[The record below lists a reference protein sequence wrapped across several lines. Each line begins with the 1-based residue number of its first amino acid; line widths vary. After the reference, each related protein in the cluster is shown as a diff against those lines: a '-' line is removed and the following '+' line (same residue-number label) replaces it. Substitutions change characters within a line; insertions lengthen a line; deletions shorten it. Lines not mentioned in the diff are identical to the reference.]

1 VAGAVAGCAIVHEQE
16 HWYASIREVGM
27 RVAFVGK
34 GGAGKSAISG
44 TFARM
49 LARTGR
55 PVLAIDSDPLPG
67 MAFSLGLDR
76 DDAPLPDE
84 AIEDRPEDE
93 EGPRYRLRAGLDAAE
108 AVEQYAVHAPDG
120 VRFLQFGKI
129 RTDPR
134 ALFRSQITFR
144 QIVKELPED
153 RWHLVGDLPGG
164 TRQAFTGWG
173 AYADTYLVVVEPMA
187 KSLLS
192 ARRLARLASASDR
205 PVQVLAVANK
215 VSEPGDAELVARR
228 SGLEVVASVPLES
241 AFADAERSGRAPL
254 DIVPDSAAVRAVSL
268 LVDHFD
274 HQALR
279 GATT

>member
-1 VAGAVAGCAIVHEQE
+1 
-16 HWYASIREVGM
+16 M

-34 GGAGKSAISG
+34 GGAGKSAIAG

-49 LARTGR
+49 LARRGHS
-55 PVLAIDSDPLPG
+55 VLAIDSDPLPG

-108 AVEQYAVHAPDG
+108 AVDRYAVHAPDG

-134 ALFRSQITFR
+134 ALFRSQIAFR
-144 QIVKELPED
+144 QIIKELPED
-153 RWHLVGDLPGG
+153 RWDLVGDLPGG

-192 ARRLARLASASDR
+192 ARRLARLASATDR
-205 PVQVLAVANK
+205 PVKVVAVANK
-215 VSEPGDAELVARR
+215 VSEAGDAEMIATRT
-228 SGLEVVASVPLES
+228 GLEVIASVPLEP
-241 AFADAERSGRAPL
+241 AFADAERTGRAPL
-254 DIVPDSAAVRAVSL
+254 DVIPDSAAVHAVSL
-268 LVDHFD
+268 MVERLAQHSMTLKLDD
-274 HQALR
+274 LR
-279 GATT
+279 ERRR

>member
-1 VAGAVAGCAIVHEQE
+1 
-16 HWYASIREVGM
+16 M

-49 LARTGR
+49 LARRGHD
-55 PVLAIDSDPLPG
+55 VLAIDSDPLPG

-84 AIEDRPEDE
+84 AIEDRAEGE
-93 EGPRYRLRAGLDAAE
+93 EGPPYRLRAGLGAAE
-108 AVEQYAVHAPDG
+108 AVERYAVTAPDG

-134 ALFRSQITFR
+134 ALFRSQLAFR
-144 QIVKELPED
+144 QIIRELPAD
-153 RWHLVGDLPGG
+153 RWDLVGDLPGG

-173 AYADTYLVVVEPMA
+173 RYAETYLIVVEPMA

-192 ARRLARLASASDR
+192 ARRLARLATDTEF
-205 PVQVLAVANK
+205 PVRVAAVANK
-215 VSEPGDAELVARR
+215 VSDDGDVELIERR
-228 SGLEVVASVPLES
+228 TGLEVLAAVPLEP
-241 AFADAERSGRAPL
+241 AFADAERAGRAPL

-268 LVDHFD
+268 LVD
-274 HQALR
+274 QVSQRAL
-279 GATT
+279 T

>member
-1 VAGAVAGCAIVHEQE
+1 
-16 HWYASIREVGM
+16 M

-34 GGAGKSAISG
+34 GGAGKSAIAG
-44 TFARM
+44 TFARL
-49 LARTGR
+49 LARRGQ

-67 MAFSLGLDR
+67 LAFSLGLDR

-93 EGPRYRLRAGLDAAE
+93 EGPRYRLRAGLSAADA
-108 AVEQYAVHAPDG
+108 VDRYAATAPDG

-134 ALFRSQITFR
+134 TLFRSQITFR
-144 QIVKELPED
+144 QIIKELPED

-173 AYADTYLVVVEPMA
+173 GYAETYLVVVEPMA

-192 ARRLARLASASDR
+192 ARRLARLALAGDR
-205 PVQVLAVANK
+205 PVRVLAVANK

-228 SGLEVVASVPLES
+228 SGLEVVASVPLEP

-254 DIVPDSAAVRAVSL
+254 DVVPDSGAIGAVSS
-268 LVDHFD
+268 LVEHLDR
-274 HQALR
+274 QPLR
-279 GATT
+279 RAPS

>member
-1 VAGAVAGCAIVHEQE
+1 
-16 HWYASIREVGM
+16 M
-27 RVAFVGK
+27 GK

-44 TFARM
+44 TFARL
-49 LARTGR
+49 LARRGH

-67 MAFSLGLDR
+67 MAFSLGLER

-93 EGPRYRLRAGLDAAE
+93 EGPRYRLRPGLSAADA
-108 AVEQYAVHAPDG
+108 VDRYAATAPDG

-144 QIVKELPED
+144 QIIKELPED

-173 AYADTYLVVVEPMA
+173 AYTDVYLVVVEPMA

-192 ARRLARLASASDR
+192 ARRLARLASAAER

-215 VSEPGDAELVARR
+215 VSEPGDSELVARR
-228 SGLEVVASVPLES
+228 SGLEVIAAVPLEP
-241 AFADAERSGRAPL
+241 AFADAERTGRAPL
-254 DIVPDSAAVRAVSL
+254 DVVPDSAAVQAVSL
-268 LVDHFD
+268 LVDRLD
-274 HQALR
+274 HQPLR
-279 GATT
+279 GATA